1 MWQDEW
7 KRWQKELAA
16 RDPEALREL
25 EAQSDEEKL
34 EAFAGK
40 MAFGTGGLRS
50 ILGMG
55 PARMNVYTVARA
67 TEGLSRVILGSDAPK
82 SVAIAYDTRKN
93 SDVFARA
100 AARVFLGNGIRV
112 VLWPEPVPT
121 PLLSYTVRKLGLGWG
136 VVVTAS
142 HNPKQYNGYKVYD
155 RRGVQVIPEQAA
167 RITEQMEGVDFFG
180 NPDLPLKAG
189 REAGLLTEPTGVM
202 DAYCEA
208 LGQMLPEA
216 DAMGGADLPLVYSG
230 LYGTGAKPVSRMLR
244 ALGFSN
250 LTTVQMEPDSDFGGL
265 YMPNPEDARVYAQA
279 IEAAKSAGA
288 KLLLATDPDCD
299 RVGAAVK
306 TAAGCRL
313 ITGNEM
319 GVLLLDFVCRMRRA
333 NGTMPERPVAVKTI
347 VTTPMAEKVAAH
359 YGVELRN
366 VLTGFKFIGEQ
377 IGLLEKAGEAGRYI
391 FGFEESYGYLSGS
404 FVRDKDAVN
413 ASLLICEMFVWYK
426 SQGKT
431 LADALEALYTQ
442 YGFYEAKLLSFTFEG
457 SAGFAHMTELL
468 DSLRLSPPAE
478 LAGEAVRQV
487 IDYDR
492 DETGLP
498 RSNVLRFIL
507 DGSEVVVRPSGTEP
521 KLKIYLTAARE
532 SREKSRAML
541 ALLEKRLTDWA
552 K

>member
-1 MWQDEW
+1 ME
-7 KRWQKELAA
+7 RYLAA
-16 RDPEALREL
+16 VSAASLLPEDVSRSASIVYTPLN
-25 EAQSDEEKL
+25 
-34 EAFAGK
+34 
-40 MAFGTGGLRS
+40 GTGISCVPRCLRAHGFTN
-50 ILGMG
+50 ITI
-55 PARMNVYTVARA
+55 P
-67 TEGLSRVILGSDAPK
+67 
-82 SVAIAYDTRKN
+82 
-93 SDVFARA
+93 
-100 AARVFLGNGIRV
+100 
-112 VLWPEPVPT
+112 
-121 PLLSYTVRKLGLGWG
+121 
-136 VVVTAS
+136 
-142 HNPKQYNGYKVYD
+142 
-155 RRGVQVIPEQAA
+155 PEQA
-167 RITEQMEGVDFFG
+167 
-180 NPDLPLKAG
+180 
-189 REAGLLTEPTGVM
+189 
-202 DAYCEA
+202 
-208 LGQMLPEA
+208 
-216 DAMGGADLPLVYSG
+216 
-230 LYGTGAKPVSRMLR
+230 
-244 ALGFSN
+244 
-250 LTTVQMEPDSDFGGL
+250 EPDGNFPTCP
-265 YMPNPEDARVYAQA
+265 YPNPEIR
-279 IEAAKSAGA
+279 EALSVGLRLAEETGSE
-288 KLLLATDPDCD
+288 LLLATDPDCD

-306 TAAGCRL
+306 TAEGYRL

-431 LADALEALYTQ
+431 LADALEALYAQ
-442 YGFYEAKLLSFTFEG
+442 YGFFEAKLLSFTFEG

-507 DGSEVVVRPSGTEP
+507 DGGEVVVRPSGTEP

>member
-1 MWQDEW
+1 MTVYLDELFLLNAALNYLLLLGSA
-7 KRWQKELAA
+7 RLGGGVIRHGRLALAA
-16 RDPEALREL
+16 ALGGVYAAAAL
-25 EAQSDEEKL
+25 WPPL
-34 EAFAGK
+34 AFFRA
-40 MAFGTGGLRS
+40 
-50 ILGMG
+50 LGMKAVALALMLLAAFG
-55 PARMNVYTVARA
+55 PARRTVRLGALFLA
-67 TEGLSRVILGSDAPK
+67 LAFCLGGVTLLCVQLLGTGLL
-82 SVAIAYDTRKN
+82 
-93 SDVFARA
+93 
-100 AARVFLGNGIRV
+100 
-112 VLWPEPVPT
+112 
-121 PLLSYTVRKLGLGWG
+121 LLSSGAYYPV
-136 VVVTAS
+136 S
-142 HNPKQYNGYKVYD
+142 
-155 RRGVQVIPEQAA
+155 
-167 RITEQMEGVDFFG
+167 M
-180 NPDLPLKAG
+180 
-189 REAGLLTEPTGVM
+189 AGLLTLAGSLYLIAYVVFSHIAEHGGGEIVPVTLSLGAHSVQVRALRDTGNTLRDPITNERVLVT
-202 DAYCEA
+202 DWQTAA
-208 LGQMLPEA
+208 SLLPEDVSRSA
-216 DAMGGADLPLVYSG
+216 SIVYTPLN
-230 LYGTGAKPVSRMLR
+230 GTGISCVPRCLR
-244 ALGFSN
+244 AHGFTN
-250 LTTVQMEPDSDFGGL
+250 ITIPPEQAEPDGAFPTCP
-265 YMPNPEDARVYAQA
+265 YPNPEIR
-279 IEAAKSAGA
+279 EALSVGLRLAEETGSE
-288 KLLLATDPDCD
+288 LLLATDPDCD

-366 VLTGFKFIGEQ
+366 VLTGFKYIGEQ
-377 IGLLEKAGEAGRYI
+377 IGLLEKDGEADRYI

-431 LADALEALYTQ
+431 LADALEALYAQ
-442 YGFYEAKLLSFTFEG
+442 YGFFEAKLLSFTFEG

-468 DSLRLSPPAE
+468 DSLRLLPPAE

-507 DGSEVVVRPSGTEP
+507 DGGEVVVRPSGTEP